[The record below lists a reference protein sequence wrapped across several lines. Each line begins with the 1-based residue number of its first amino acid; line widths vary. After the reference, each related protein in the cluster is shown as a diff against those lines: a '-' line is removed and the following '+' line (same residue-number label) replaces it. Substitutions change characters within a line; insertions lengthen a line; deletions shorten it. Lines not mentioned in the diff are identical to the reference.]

1 MYQNEKEIL
10 FQPFSFFILDDVKID
25 KNIQQIYIYMIAVG
39 KCEIL
44 ENEVKNS
51 SNIVEIVYNS
61 VLNIKKTKI

>member
-1 MYQNEKEIL
+1 MA
-10 FQPFSFFILDDVKID
+10 
-25 KNIQQIYIYMIAVG
+25 AVG

-61 VLNIKKTKI
+61 VLNIKKTKIRILILKYIII